1 MIDDKQIKIL
11 IVDDDSF
18 LRDMYKVKFESNGF
32 SVVLVSNGTDALSK
46 LREGLEPDVI
56 LLDIIMPTMDG
67 LELLKELNKENLIKK
82 SVVVMLTNQAESE
95 EESMKLGAKGFIVK
109 AMAIPS
115 EVVERVTD
123 IYKKNNKK

>member
-1 MIDDKQIKIL
+1 L
-11 IVDDDSF
+11 
-18 LRDMYKVKFESNGF
+18 G
-32 SVVLVSNGTDALSK
+32 
-46 LREGLEPDVI
+46 
-56 LLDIIMPTMDG
+56 G
-67 LELLKELNKENLIKK
+67 LELLKELNNENLIKN

-95 EESMKLGAKGFIVK
+95 EEAMKLGAKGFIVK

>member
-67 LELLKELNKENLIKK
+67 LELLKELNNENLIKN

-95 EESMKLGAKGFIVK
+95 EEAMKLGAKGFIVK

-115 EVVERVTD
+115 EVVEMVIN

>member
-1 MIDDKQIKIL
+1 
-11 IVDDDSF
+11 
-18 LRDMYKVKFESNGF
+18 
-32 SVVLVSNGTDALSK
+32 
-46 LREGLEPDVI
+46 
-56 LLDIIMPTMDG
+56 
-67 LELLKELNKENLIKK
+67 
-82 SVVVMLTNQAESE
+82 MLTNQAESE